1 MSDASAEF
9 NPTEAGNPAEP
20 DNPADDLGKRR
31 DRTYAYLKLWRIDT
45 DLTLLPIVRAPS
57 TMRSSAEVCGR
68 AGATALAALKGQ
80 GLSQL
85 EVFAFADAYELWD
98 ALDVQENDFILDGD
112 PKPSDHV
119 RYAWKYEQTF
129 VLEWALGLVAHLRLP
144 DAPVSNGRV
153 TELLMTRVLSLP
165 LDVRPS
171 VRSPK
176 ELADSADVAFALQA
190 IASVPL
196 ALGESPPA
204 SLLRSV
210 VEERAAAFRWLL
222 AY

>member
-1 MSDASAEF
+1 MSDAGADF
-9 NPTEAGNPAEP
+9 NPGNTGNTGNPGS
-20 DNPADDLGKRR
+20 PADDLGKRR

-57 TMRSSAEVCGR
+57 TMRSSAEVCER
-68 AGATALAALKGQ
+68 AAATALTALKGQ

-85 EVFAFADAYELWD
+85 EVFAFADAYELWGV
-98 ALDVQENDFILDGD
+98 LSVEENDFILDGD
-112 PKPSDHV
+112 PTPTDLV
-119 RYAWKYEQTF
+119 RYAWEYEQTF
-129 VLEWALGLVAHLRLP
+129 VLEWALGLIAHLRLP

-165 LDVRPS
+165 SDARPS
-171 VRSPK
+171 VRPPK
-176 ELADSADVAFALQA
+176 ELADSADVALALQA

-196 ALGESPPA
+196 APGESPPA
-204 SLLRSV
+204 GLVRSV

>member
-1 MSDASAEF
+1 MSNTGPGFEPS
-9 NPTEAGNPAEP
+9 NPS
-20 DNPADDLGKRR
+20 NPADDLGKRR

-45 DLTLLPIVRAPS
+45 DLTLLPIVRAPAM
-57 TMRSSAEVCGR
+57 MRSSAEVCGR
-68 AGATALAALKGQ
+68 AGATALAALKAQ

-98 ALDVQENDFILDGD
+98 ALAVEENDFILDGD
-112 PKPSDHV
+112 PAPTELV

-129 VLEWALGLVAHLRLP
+129 VLEWVLGLVAHLRLP
-144 DAPVSNGRV
+144 DATVSNGRV
-153 TELLMTRVLSLP
+153 TELLMTRILSLP
-165 LDVRPS
+165 SDLRPS
-171 VRSPK
+171 VRPPK

-196 ALGESPPA
+196 SPGEPPPA
-204 SLLRSV
+204 ALLRSV

>member
-1 MSDASAEF
+1 MSDAGADF
-9 NPTEAGNPAEP
+9 NPGNTGNTGNPGS
-20 DNPADDLGKRR
+20 PADDLGKRR

-57 TMRSSAEVCGR
+57 TMRSSAEVCER
-68 AGATALAALKGQ
+68 AAATALTALKGQ

-85 EVFAFADAYELWD
+85 EVFAFADAYELWGV
-98 ALDVQENDFILDGD
+98 LSVEENDFILDGD
-112 PKPSDHV
+112 PTPTDLV
-119 RYAWKYEQTF
+119 RYAWEYEQTF
-129 VLEWALGLVAHLRLP
+129 VLEWALGLIAHLRLP

-165 LDVRPS
+165 SDARPS
-171 VRSPK
+171 VRPPK
-176 ELADSADVAFALQA
+176 ELADSADVALALQA
-190 IASVPL
+190 SASVPL
-196 ALGESPPA
+196 APGESPPA
-204 SLLRSV
+204 GLVRSV